1 MPKLVIVVI
10 SYVTLFDIQVTELT
24 NMTIALLQAKTWQ
37 VRKTFTCDSMVWP
50 WLDYYQ
56 YYYYYHFYSI

>member
-24 NMTIALLQAKTWQ
+24 NMTIALHQAKTWQ
-37 VRKTFTCDSMVWP
+37 VRKTFTRDSMVWP

-56 YYYYYHFYSI
+56 YYYYYHIYSI

>member
-24 NMTIALLQAKTWQ
+24 NMTIALHQEKT
-37 VRKTFTCDSMVWP
+37 
-50 WLDYYQ
+50 
-56 YYYYYHFYSI
+56 